1 MKVGLLTLQFHLPIV
16 DSLKGKRSVVKKLLS
31 DIQRLGPAF
40 AAAEVA
46 EMDNPRRATLR
57 VAHVSNDPR
66 HTTSVLT
73 KLRAQLENRKD
84 CVLERFELETL

>member
-1 MKVGLLTLQFHLPIV
+1 MKVGLLTLQFHLPVV
-16 DSLKGKRSVVKKLLS
+16 DSLKRKRSVVKKLLS

-46 EMDNPRRATLR
+46 EMDNPRRVTLR
-57 VAHVSNDPR
+57 VVHVSNDPR

-73 KLRAQLENRKD
+73 KLRTRLENQRD
-84 CVLERFELETL
+84 YILEHFDLETL

>member
-1 MKVGLLTLQFHLPIV
+1 MKAGLLTLQFHLPV
-16 DSLKGKRSVVKKLLS
+16 VGSLKEKRSVVKKLLS

-46 EMDNPRRATLR
+46 EMDNLRRATLR
-57 VAHVSNDPR
+57 VAHISNDPH

-73 KLRAQLENRKD
+73 KLRSRLENQRD
-84 CVLERFELETL
+84 CILEHFYLEML

>member
-46 EMDNPRRATLR
+46 EMDNPRRVTLR

>member
-1 MKVGLLTLQFHLPIV
+1 MKVGLLTLQFHLPVV
-16 DSLKGKRSVVKKLLS
+16 DSLKEKRSVVKKLLS

-46 EMDNPRRATLR
+46 EMDNPRRVTLR
-57 VAHVSNDPR
+57 VAHISNDPR

>member
-1 MKVGLLTLQFHLPIV
+1 MKVGLLTLQFHLPVV
-16 DSLKGKRSVVKKLLS
+16 DSLKEKRSVVKKLLS

-46 EMDNPRRATLR
+46 EMDNPRRVTLR